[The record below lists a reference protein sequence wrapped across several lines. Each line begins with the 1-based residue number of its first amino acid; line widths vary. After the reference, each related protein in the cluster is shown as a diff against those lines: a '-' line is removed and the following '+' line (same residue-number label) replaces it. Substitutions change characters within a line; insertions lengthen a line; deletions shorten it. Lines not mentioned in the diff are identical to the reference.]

1 MSILRLYNAKR
12 DFNTTPEPRAGTRGE
27 RGVNRRFVVQ
37 RHEARRLHYDFRL
50 ELGGVYKSWAVTK
63 TPSLNPATRRLAIAV
78 EDHPLAYGT
87 FEGRIPKGQYGGGI
101 VQLWDR
107 GCWTPQNKAAP
118 AAALRKGHLGF
129 VLNGKRMKGGWALIR
144 LQGSRW
150 LLVKM
155 KDAQA
160 RSAERGDALGRL
172 RTSIKTGRTLKEI
185 GRHGKPKRQAKTGP
199 RKR

>member
-1 MSILRLYNAKR
+1 MSDLRQYNAKR
-12 DFNTTPEPRAGTRGE
+12 DFRITAEPHAGTRDEKGP
-27 RGVNRRFVVQ
+27 NRRFVVQ
-37 RHEARRLHYDFRL
+37 RHEARRLQYDLRL

-63 TPSLNPATRRLAIAV
+63 APSLNPATRRLAIAV

-87 FEGRIPKGQYGGGI
+87 FEGRIPKGEYGGGI

-107 GCWTPQNKAAP
+107 GHWTSGNMAAP
-118 AAALRKGHLGF
+118 ATALRRGHLGF
-129 VLNGKRMKGGWALIR
+129 VLHGKRMKGGWALIR
-144 LQGSRW
+144 LQGSHW

-155 KDAQA
+155 KDMQV
-160 RSAERGDALGRL
+160 RSGKGDVLGGF

-185 GRHGKPKRQAKTGP
+185 ACREKTKRQTKTAP